1 MIMADPMISTYM
13 TFAITYTEISYGYD
27 APYEDTK

>member
-1 MIMADPMISTYM
+1 MIATYM

-27 APYEDTK
+27 TPYEDTKFY